1 MSEIKKK
8 NKKRKFLI
16 QLFLELTVFV
26 VVISIHYIQLK
37 REESLRMPLGQ
48 LVEVDG
54 HNMSV
59 YSEGNGEKTLVFLS
73 GSETPSPI
81 LDFKSL
87 YSLLSDEYKIV
98 VVERFGYGFSDVVDS
113 PRDIVTILSETRAA
127 LTKAGIEGPYVL
139 CPHSLSG
146 LEALYW
152 AQQYPD
158 EVEMIIGLDMAV
170 PEALIDF
177 KDEVLLNT
185 IRSFFTRTGWIRFLP
200 LIRDMDC
207 VKYGTLTEE
216 EKDIAHAMMYYNFL
230 NKTVLNEFK
239 YIRQNAKT
247 VGDGETPQVPMLL
260 FVSSDKL
267 KKEWSGYIQSYVSN
281 VEKANIVQL
290 DCPHYIH
297 DYEYVRISE
306 DIKKCLNEMDRTVLG
321 D

>member
-16 QLFLELTVFV
+16 QLFIELTVFV

-98 VVERFGYGFSDVVDS
+98 VVERFGYGFSDAVDS
-113 PRDIVTILSETRAA
+113 PRDIATILSETRAA

-306 DIKKCLNEMDRTVLG
+306 DIKKYLNEMDN
-321 D
+321 

>member
-16 QLFLELTVFV
+16 QLFIELTVFV

-113 PRDIVTILSETRAA
+113 PRDIATILSETRAA

-306 DIKKCLNEMDRTVLG
+306 DIKKYLNEMDN
-321 D
+321 

>member
-16 QLFLELTVFV
+16 QLFIELTVFV
-26 VVISIHYIQLK
+26 IVISIHYIQLK

-59 YSEGNGEKTLVFLS
+59 YSEGNGKKTLVFLS

-113 PRDIVTILSETRAA
+113 PRDIATILSETRAA

-152 AQQYPD
+152 AQQYHD

-239 YIRQNAKT
+239 YIRQNVKT

-306 DIKKCLNEMDRTVLG
+306 DIKKYLNEMDN
-321 D
+321 

>member
-8 NKKRKFLI
+8 NKRRKFLI
-16 QLFLELTVFV
+16 QLCIELTVFV

-37 REESLRMPLGQ
+37 REENLRMPLGQ
-48 LVEVDG
+48 LVEVCG

-113 PRDIVTILSETRAA
+113 PRDIATVLSETRAA

-146 LEALYW
+146 LESLYW

-239 YIRQNAKT
+239 YFRQNAKT

-267 KKEWSGYIQSYVSN
+267 KKEWPGYVQSYVSN

-290 DCPHYIH
+290 ECPHYIH

-306 DIKKCLNEMDRTVLG
+306 DIKKYLNEMDN
-321 D
+321 

>member
-16 QLFLELTVFV
+16 QLFIELTVFV

-113 PRDIVTILSETRAA
+113 PRDIATILSETRAA

-239 YIRQNAKT
+239 YISQNAKT
-247 VGDGETPQVPMLL
+247 VGDGKTPQVPMLL

-267 KKEWSGYIQSYVSN
+267 KKEWPGYIQSYVSN
-281 VEKANIVQL
+281 VENANIVQL
-290 DCPHYIH
+290 DCPHYVH

-306 DIKKCLNEMDRTVLG
+306 DIKKYLNEMDN
-321 D
+321 

>member
-16 QLFLELTVFV
+16 QLFIELTVFV

-113 PRDIVTILSETRAA
+113 PRDIATILSETRAA

-158 EVEMIIGLDMAV
+158 EVEMIIGLDLAV
-170 PEALIDF
+170 PEAMIDF

-216 EKDIAHAMMYYNFL
+216 EKDIAHAMLYYNFL

-306 DIKKCLNEMDRTVLG
+306 DIKKYLNEMD

>member
-16 QLFLELTVFV
+16 QLFIELTVFV
-26 VVISIHYIQLK
+26 VVISIHYIQLN

-113 PRDIVTILSETRAA
+113 PRDIATILSETRAA

-306 DIKKCLNEMDRTVLG
+306 DIKKYLNEMDN
-321 D
+321 

>member
-1 MSEIKKK
+1 MSEVKKK
-8 NKKRKFLI
+8 NKRRKFLI
-16 QLFLELTVFV
+16 QLCIELSVFV

-37 REESLRMPLGQ
+37 REEKLRTPLGQ

-59 YSEGNGEKTLVFLS
+59 YSEGKGEKTLVFLS

-113 PRDIVTILSETRAA
+113 PRDITTVLSETRAA

-177 KDEVLLNT
+177 QDEVLLNA
-185 IRSFFTRTGWIRFLP
+185 IRRFFTRTGWIRFLP

-230 NKTVLNEFK
+230 NRTVLNEFK
-239 YIRQNAKT
+239 YFSQNAKI
-247 VGDGETPQVPMLL
+247 VEDGETPQVPMLL

-267 KKEWSGYIQSYVSN
+267 KKEWPGYIQSYVSD

-290 DCPHYIH
+290 DCPHYVH

-306 DIKKCLNEMDRTVLG
+306 DIKKYLNEMDN
-321 D
+321 

>member
-8 NKKRKFLI
+8 NKKRIFLI
-16 QLFLELTVFV
+16 QLCIELTVFV
-26 VVISIHYIQLK
+26 VIISIHFIQLK
-37 REESLRMPLGQ
+37 REEELRTPLGQ
-48 LVEVDG
+48 LVEVNG

-59 YSEGNGEKTLVFLS
+59 YSEGEGEKTLVFLS
-73 GSETPSPI
+73 GSETTSPI

-113 PRDIVTILSETRAA
+113 PRDIATVLSETRAA

-146 LEALYW
+146 LESLYW

-158 EVEMIIGLDMAV
+158 EVEAIIGLDMAV

-185 IRSFFTRTGWIRFLP
+185 IRNFFTRIGWIRVLP
-200 LIRDMDC
+200 LISDMDC
-207 VKYGTLTEE
+207 VKYGILTEE

-239 YIRQNAKT
+239 YISQNAKT
-247 VGDGETPQVPMLL
+247 VGDGKTPQVPMLL

-267 KKEWSGYIQSYVSN
+267 KKEWPGYIQSYVSN
-281 VEKANIVQL
+281 VENANIVQL
-290 DCPHYIH
+290 DCPHYVH

-306 DIKKCLNEMDRTVLG
+306 DIKKYLNEMDN
-321 D
+321 